1 MEVID
6 GVEYCADIFDRHV
19 KKGDELIVDK
29 ALAERSYFVFIR
41 QKKLYHSIFTGRLKS
56 DARFYVDCCEYIG
69 KLTVSVPVG
78 VDDRFVKVRI
88 FGRPELT
95 VEATVVK
102 TGMITQVAC

>member
-1 MEVID
+1 M
-6 GVEYCADIFDRHV
+6 YSPV
-19 KKGDELIVDK
+19 K
-29 ALAERSYFVFIR
+29 
-41 QKKLYHSIFTGRLKS
+41 KKLYHSIFTGRLKS

-78 VDDRFVKVRI
+78 VDDRFVKVRMI

-95 VEATVVK
+95 VEAKVVK